1 MRPAAVALMIPDAF
15 TFKTKGFWYQQR
27 NLEICVHSEYYRI
40 CRRYNGQLISWFGP
54 ITKPAFGKQT
64 CQAGSQSSE
73 CSKEISRLA
82 WQKDRNTLQNPNVQT
97 TSKQNGCSFFTA
109 LALDAINCSVSTSYH
124 TTVRPNTRHRHYN
137 EFHQNFLTPLRPS
150 GSKAHMCITK
160 TTPSHS
166 TPQYIIQQLS
176 TSSAAASRLQSPW
189 QHANNS
195 KNTASH
201 TLSGEFTRFAALLL
215 PNPGLDPYIASR
227 SYRWPHSLETDQ

>member
-1 MRPAAVALMIPDAF
+1 MPSRSTQKVSDIS
-15 TFKTKGFWYQQR
+15 K
-27 NLEICVHSEYYRI
+27 EILKFV
-40 CRRYNGQLISWFGP
+40 LIILNIIEFVGDVTGSSFHGLVP
-54 ITKPAFGKQT
+54 ITKPAFRKQT

-73 CSKEISRLA
+73 CSKEISRPA
-82 WQKDRNTLQNPNVQT
+82 WQKDRNTLQHPNVQS

-109 LALDAINCSVSTSYH
+109 LALDAINCSVYIHQLPHNSKPKH
-124 TTVRPNTRHRHYN
+124 TTPPLQRVSPKLLDTAV
-137 EFHQNFLTPLRPS
+137 LRPS
-150 GSKAHMCITK
+150 GSKVHMCITK

-201 TLSGEFTRFAALLL
+201 TLSGELTRCAALLL
-215 PNPGLDPYIASR
+215 PNPGLDPAKVSKYIASR
-227 SYRWPHSLETDQ
+227 SYRRQHNLETDQ